1 MAPGLPPPITTASVR
16 IARPAS
22 IVIYA
27 LFSAVLLA
35 VSRCRLARARRDRRP
50 AVVLATARIRVITAR
65 LGLVRRGG
73 ALAGD
78 HVTKPRHAVVTPM
91 LRYNPPAG
99 QDRRMTERSLPKPGT
114 VGTDLRVLRTYVS
127 IDEWY
132 DAMDRAEKAG
142 LSLSRYLRMLLA
154 RDQLD
159 ADGRPVWVP
168 HTTSSDELPGMEGSA
183 A

>member
-35 VSRCRLARARRDRRP
+35 VSRRRLARARRDRRP
-50 AVVLATARIRVITAR
+50 AVVLATARIWVITAR

>member
-1 MAPGLPPPITTASVR
+1 
-16 IARPAS
+16 
-22 IVIYA
+22 
-27 LFSAVLLA
+27 
-35 VSRCRLARARRDRRP
+35 
-50 AVVLATARIRVITAR
+50 
-65 LGLVRRGG
+65 
-73 ALAGD
+73 
-78 HVTKPRHAVVTPM
+78 
-91 LRYNPPAG
+91 
-99 QDRRMTERSLPKPGT
+99 MTERRLLPKPAT
-114 VGTDLRVLRTYVS
+114 VGTDLRALRTYVS

-168 HTTSSDELPGMEGSA
+168 HTTSSDEPPGMEGSA